1 MRFMKILL
9 INPPVFR
16 VDEPWYDTPPFV
28 RTGLAYVAGYIRQFP
43 EFEVKIID
51 CKFERLNFDD
61 TLKRVLKFNP
71 DIVGLG
77 AFTNEI
83 KPAAYLAR
91 LIKEQMPETVIVAGG
106 VHLTAIPERTLDE
119 FPEFDIG
126 VVGEGEVTF
135 YELCYALKYKKSL
148 SEINGLVFRDEG
160 KNIVTSPRERVLDQ
174 DSVPFP
180 AWDLL
185 PSAQKYVVMSLRGC
199 PFNCIF
205 CMNPNGRVVRTRSID
220 SVIEELKLISNN
232 YDTKEIMFGDE
243 LFSVDMERTKL
254 LLNEMIKHGLHK
266 KLRWWIQTHVR
277 FVDKEMCHLMK
288 KAGCVKMGL
297 GIETGDEEKLKN
309 TGKGT
314 TMDMIVKARQ
324 AAKEANLFVET
335 YFIIGQPDETLAS
348 MKKTMDLA
356 VKMNPDLPIFGI
368 MSPYPGTEIARMA
381 ANGEAGYKLV
391 TTDWNEYNKQIGGA
405 LEFASLSR
413 KQIEIMQVKAYTDV
427 FLKNHRY
434 LDFLKFLWH
443 YRVGAFT
450 VFKKMLGL
458 KPKNEYEKNSKN
470 QIKLDEKSKKL
481 IVNATQSWQKWQ
493 VQELGRAKK
502 VKPNAMKIKHV

>member
-1 MRFMKILL
+1 MRILL

-28 RTGLAYVAGYIRQFP
+28 RTGLAYIAGYIRQFP

-51 CKFERLNFDD
+51 CKFERLDFGE
-61 TLKRVLKFNP
+61 TLERVLKFNP
-71 DIVGLG
+71 DVVGLG

-91 LIKEQMPETVIVAGG
+91 LIKEKIPKTVIIAGG

-126 VVGEGEVTF
+126 VVGEGEITF

-148 SEINGLVFRDEG
+148 AEINGLVFRDNG
-160 KNIVTSPRERVLDQ
+160 KNVLTPPRERVLDQ
-174 DSVPFP
+174 DSIPFP

-185 PSAQKYVVMSLRGC
+185 PPADKYVVMSLRGC

-205 CMNPNGRVVRTRSID
+205 CMNPNGRVARTRSID
-220 SVIEELKLISNN
+220 SVIEELKLIADE
-232 YDTKEIMFGDE
+232 YGPKEIMFGDE
-243 LFSVDMERTKL
+243 LFSVDMDRTKV

-266 KLRWWIQTHVR
+266 KLKWWVQTHVR
-277 FVDKEMCHLMK
+277 FVDREMCDLMK

-314 TMDMIVKARQ
+314 TMEMIVKARQ

-335 YFIIGQPDETLAS
+335 YFIIGQPHETLES
-348 MKKTMDLA
+348 MKKTIELA
-356 VKMNPDLPIFGI
+356 VNMNPNLPIFGI
-368 MSPYPGTEIARMA
+368 MSPYPGTEIARLA

-391 TTDWNEYNKQIGGA
+391 TTNWNEYNKQIGGA

-413 KQIEIMQVKAYTDV
+413 KQIEVMQVKAYTSV

-434 LDFLKFLWH
+434 VDFVKFLWH
-443 YRVGAFT
+443 YRVGAFS
-450 VFKKMLGL
+450 VLKKMIGL
-458 KPKNEYEKNSKN
+458 KPKDQYEQETKSR
-470 QIKLDEKSKKL
+470 IELDSDGKKL
-481 IVNATQSWQKWQ
+481 IADATQSWQEWQ
-493 VQELGRAKK
+493 VQELKRTRK
-502 VKPNAMKIKHV
+502 VKPEILKKIKHV